1 MRPARVLTGVL
12 GAALVVLSVYPTTAQ
27 QIDSRMPEGPNRALV
42 ARRCTECH
50 DLSNLFG
57 TAGRSRAG
65 WDGKIDEMQTYGL
78 KVTPEERKLILDYL
92 ATYLTP

>member
-1 MRPARVLTGVL
+1 MRLARLSTGAL
-12 GAALVVLSVYPTTAQ
+12 GAVLVVMSVYPAPA

-65 WDGKIDEMQTYGL
+65 WDGKIEEMQTYGL
-78 KVTPEERKLILDYL
+78 KVTPEERTLILDYL
-92 ATYLTP
+92 ATFLPP